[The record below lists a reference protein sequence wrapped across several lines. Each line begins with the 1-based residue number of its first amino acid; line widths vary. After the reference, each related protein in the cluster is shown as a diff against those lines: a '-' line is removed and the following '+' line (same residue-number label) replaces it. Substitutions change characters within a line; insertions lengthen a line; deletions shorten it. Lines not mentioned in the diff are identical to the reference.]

1 MTKILFQI
9 DSLDCAGCAK
19 KIENKVNEL
28 KGIESIKVFPQLGKI
43 RIAFDSSK
51 LTNQQIEE
59 TILLVGYQVYSKTI
73 A

>member
-19 KIENKVNEL
+19 KIENKVSEL

-43 RIAFDSSK
+43 RIVFDSNT
-51 LTNQQIEE
+51 LTSQQIEE
-59 TILLVGYQVYSKTI
+59 TILLVGYPVYSKIT